1 MIRVLLI
8 WLALALPAVA
18 VETIVTDLSRD
29 QVSITADFQ
38 GSQIFIFGAVKRD
51 APVLEGAGDLD
62 VIIEV
67 AGPPSEL
74 TVRRKD
80 KRFGIWVNT
89 DTVQIDRAPS
99 FYTIAATNPIRDIL
113 TDRERS
119 ARDLGLD
126 YAVQAARESEDFRQ
140 AVIRIKQDE
149 GNYAD
154 AETPVK
160 LTEETLFTTEVA
172 LPANL
177 IEGDYTATIYLV
189 RNQQIISASSQVIQV
204 RKAGLE
210 RWLYNMA
217 QDQALLYGLMS
228 IAVALIAGWIA
239 SEVFRLLR
247 R

>member
-1 MIRVLLI
+1 M
-8 WLALALPAVA
+8 LALPAAA

-38 GSQIFIFGAVKRD
+38 GSEIFIFGAVKRD
-51 APVLEGAGDLD
+51 APVLDGAGNLD

-80 KRFGIWVNT
+80 RRFGIWVNT
-89 DTVQIDRAPS
+89 DAVTIDRAPS
-99 FYTIAATNPIRDIL
+99 FYSIASTSPITDIL
-113 TDRERS
+113 SDRERAS
-119 ARDLGLD
+119 RDLGLD
-126 YAVQAARESEDFRQ
+126 YAVQGEVEDFRT
-140 AVIRIKQDE
+140 AVIRIKQAE
-149 GNYAD
+149 GNYAT
-154 AETPVK
+154 AETPVN
-160 LTEETLFTTEVA
+160 LTEDTLFTTEVA

-189 RNQQIISASSQVIQV
+189 RNEQIISASSQVIEV

-210 RWLYNMA
+210 KWLYDMA
-217 QDQALLYGLMS
+217 QDQALLYGIMS
-228 IAVALIAGWIA
+228 LVVALLAGWGA